1 MKRPVTRR
9 ANEREALAALY
20 GVYQRHGHEGFKI
33 NRGPDRPALILAV
46 EKGWLFGYNDHVR
59 ITQPGLEALA
69 PYLEDV
75 SA

>member
-1 MKRPVTRR
+1 MKRQPTRKPT
-9 ANEREALAALY
+9 ERDAVAALY

-33 NRGPDRPALILAV
+33 NRGPERAALILAV

-69 PYLEDV
+69 PYLERV
-75 SA
+75 A

>member
-1 MKRPVTRR
+1 MRKPVTRK

-20 GVYQRHGHEGFKI
+20 GVYVRHGHEGFKI

-46 EKGWLFGYNDHVR
+46 ERGWLFGYNDHVR
-59 ITQPGLEALA
+59 VTASGVEALT
-69 PYLEDV
+69 PYLEGV

>member
-1 MKRPVTRR
+1 MKKPRRP
-9 ANEREALAALY
+9 NEREALAALY

-33 NRGPDRPALILAV
+33 NRGPDRPALIVAL

-59 ITQPGLEALA
+59 ITSTGLEALA
-69 PYLEDV
+69 PYLEEV

>member
-1 MKRPVTRR
+1 MKRPVTRK

-46 EKGWLFGYNDHVR
+46 ERGWLFGYNDHVR
-59 ITQPGLEALA
+59 ITSTGLEALA
-69 PYLEDV
+69 PYLEEV